1 MRRLHTE
8 EFHRRRDV
16 SDRRAWNIAQAR
28 YLHLIALQRAAVF
41 RHYHHHHFPPRFLQL
56 GEEVIQVIKQL
67 LRPHFVVCGFAL
79 SREVVAV
86 MQRQGVIEGGVP
98 RIAAGLFG
106 LQPAV
111 EDRQILIHR
120 GAVKRLQADRQA
132 GLVHQRTLHAAQR
145 TQFFQEVA
153 EQTVMA
159 EHQLLVEAELRQV
172 FKQVAIGAGRLIQ
185 VSMRQL
191 AAAGAQQAHRRRAA
205 VGGRGVKVFE
215 DNIKVLP

>member
-1 MRRLHTE
+1 
-8 EFHRRRDV
+8 
-16 SDRRAWNIAQAR
+16 
-28 YLHLIALQRAAVF
+28 
-41 RHYHHHHFPPRFLQL
+41 
-56 GEEVIQVIKQL
+56 
-67 LRPHFVVCGFAL
+67 
-79 SREVVAV
+79 

-145 TQFFQEVA
+145 TQLFQEVA

-172 FKQVAIGAGRLIQ
+172 FKQVAVGAGRLIQ